1 MRQWR
6 SVIAVPWLILA
17 VVSCTDK
24 EPTNVT
30 DRSSHDSRSVAA
42 SVIQANSLSDPDFE
56 LAGSVWQKATFAG
69 RSFATDQVH
78 SGANSMR
85 MIVSKLYD
93 RDVYQVIGVTAGQSY
108 YAETW
113 IKTSGVNGVGA
124 SLRLVWLDGTGAL
137 LATSVISTAAATQN
151 WSLHSGTVVAPAGAT
166 AVHFQLFTDKDADG
180 IGTAWFDDN
189 VFGVVSGTGDA
200 SPPTVALTSPA
211 DGAQVQGVVTV
222 SASAADDTGVAGVQ
236 FLFNGN
242 PIGVEDT
249 TQPYATS
256 WDTRA
261 LVAGTYQLTARARDL
276 AGKTQLSAARTV
288 TVTTTS
294 GGSDTASPV
303 VAITAPAAGA
313 MIAGTSVSV
322 TANASDNVGVAGVL
336 FRLDGQLI
344 APEDVTAPYGANLN
358 TTNWSNGSHVLTAVA
373 RDQAGN
379 TQTSAPV
386 SVTIQNQQSQG
397 MNVTYCSPGG
407 VNLKMDVY
415 YPPVGTP
422 TPTPVLMFIHGGGW
436 IAGDKTSDVGM
447 YDIPRFAKR
456 GYLVVSIN
464 YRLGHNIF
472 PAYVE
477 DAKCAIR
484 HLRANAASYRLDPQ
498 RIGVWG
504 HSAGGHIAALLA
516 TTSPGVYEGNG
527 GWAGYSS
534 RVKAIATYE
543 APFDLTGGAQDFE
556 TTVIGDIDRVFG
568 TMKVEASPVN
578 HVTSDDP
585 PFLIVHGDLDQ
596 SIYMPQP
603 QKMIN
608 RLQGAGVTF
617 QFLKVTN
624 GGHYLTAPSS
634 SGATASPDRRGI
646 SNAVLTFFDT
656 YVR

>member
-1 MRQWR
+1 MMGRGRVAIRVARSRTRQDGCRRPHWTK
-6 SVIAVPWLILA
+6 VVLPGLIVA
-17 VVSCTDK
+17 AISCGDK
-24 EPTNVT
+24 ELTNLATDGSSDVHMPTA
-30 DRSSHDSRSVAA
+30 SSLQTQTNA
-42 SVIQANSLSDPDFE
+42 LSDPDFE
-56 LAGSVWQKATFAG
+56 LASSVWQKATHAG
-69 RSFATDQVH
+69 RSVE
-78 SGANSMR
+78 SGQAINGVNSLKMV
-85 MIVSKLYD
+85 VSKTYD
-93 RDVYQVIGVTAGQSY
+93 RDVYQVLTVTPGQSY

-113 IKTSGVNGVGA
+113 IKTSGVHGGGA
-124 SLRLVWLDGTGAL
+124 SLRLVWVDGAG
-137 LATSVISTAAATQN
+137 SVISTVVIGTAASTQN
-151 WSLHSGTVVAPAGAT
+151 WAVIAGGVVAPAGA
-166 AVHFQLFTDKDADG
+166 ARVRFQLFTDADPDG
-180 IGTAWFDDN
+180 VGTAWFDDN
-189 VFGVVSGTGDA
+189 IFDVVPGSGDGA
-200 SPPTVALTSPA
+200 PPTVALTAP
-211 DGAQVQGVVTV
+211 GNGTQVQGVVTV
-222 SASAADDTGVAGVQ
+222 SANASDDVGVAGVQ
-236 FLFNGN
+236 FLVNGTAVS
-242 PIGVEDT
+242 GEDT

-256 WDTRA
+256 WDTRT
-261 LVAGTYQLTARARDL
+261 LSPGTYQLTARARDL
-276 AGKTQLSAARTV
+276 AGKTQMSAAHTV
-288 TVTTTS
+288 TVTATSS
-294 GGSDTASPV
+294 GGDTVRPV
-303 VAITAPAAGA
+303 VSITAPAAGSV
-313 MIAGTSVSV
+313 IAGTSVSV
-322 TANASDNVGVAGVL
+322 TANASDNVGVAGVS

-344 APEDVTAPYGANLN
+344 SPEDVTAPYGANLN

-447 YDIPRFAKR
+447 YDIPRFTKR

-464 YRLGHNIF
+464 YRIGHNIF

-596 SIYMPQP
+596 SIYMPQA

-608 RLQGAGVTF
+608 RLQGAGVGV

-624 GGHYLTAPSS
+624 GGHYL
-634 SGATASPDRRGI
+634 
-646 SNAVLTFFDT
+646 
-656 YVR
+656 